1 MGVQFLIFFRIQK
14 EMVNLFDVMTIT
26 IGIDGERE
34 HVLYYKGHGVNADAA
49 YTFGGPILHQ
59 MHSLFEATI

>member
-1 MGVQFLIFFRIQK
+1 
-14 EMVNLFDVMTIT
+14 MVDMFDVMTIT

-34 HVLYYKGHGVNADAA
+34 HVLYHDGHGVNANVAC
-49 YTFGGPILHQ
+49 TFSGSILHQ